1 MEIPLLSF
9 WQFTFR
15 AFLRAVTDTAS
26 FFEWNVK
33 TVITAAT
40 IAVITVFLVY
50 KVRGAEA
57 AKEELSTLIVTALV
71 PTLLFGASLFLF
83 YAFRAPYRVYVEEHA
98 RAATAIATAVDQAR
112 VEERERATSAR
123 AAEEKQRAND
133 AKEAADPGGGAVQ
146 PRPSPPLDAVRAVR
160 VLSQG
165 SDVDGLQ
172 FTLPVIAQPTPE
184 LLRYAL
190 PTIEIE
196 NSGNIALDSISVRA
210 VIADALNGWRV
221 IPNREWRQLDAKAF
235 EWQNTKAIAP
245 RQRVPIPA
253 FAADLRNHVG
263 FSGYPMTLVIHYGAQ
278 NPKEVRFALAVQQ
291 PKQIQ

>member
-1 MEIPLLSF
+1 MDIPLLPEG
-9 WQFTFR
+9 QFTFR

-26 FFEWNVK
+26 FFEWNWK
-33 TVITAAT
+33 TILTTAALGLIT
-40 IAVITVFLVY
+40 IFLVY

-57 AKEELSTLIVTALV
+57 AKEELSTLVVTALV
-71 PTLLFGASLFLF
+71 PALLFGASLFLF

-98 RAATAIATAVDQAR
+98 KAETAITTAVDKAR
-112 VEERERATSAR
+112 AEERERAATAR

-133 AKEAADPGGGAVQ
+133 ANKAADPGGAVQ
-146 PRPSPPLDAVRAVR
+146 PRPSPPMDAVRAVR

-196 NSGNIALDSISVRA
+196 NSGNVALDSISVRA

-235 EWQNTKAIAP
+235 EWQTTKAIPP

-253 FAADLRNHVG
+253 FAADLANHVG

-278 NPKEVRFALAVQQ
+278 NPKEVRFGLAVDR
-291 PKQIQ
+291 PK